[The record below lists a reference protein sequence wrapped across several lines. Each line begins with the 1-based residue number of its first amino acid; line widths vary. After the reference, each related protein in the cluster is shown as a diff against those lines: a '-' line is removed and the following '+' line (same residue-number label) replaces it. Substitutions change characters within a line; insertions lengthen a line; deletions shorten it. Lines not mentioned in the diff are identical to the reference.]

1 MLMTL
6 CTVAFVPKPSLGKKE
21 SEVIPGPGKG
31 KPKVSFAEPSN
42 STAAAKG
49 QGGAA
54 GKSFPEPQRGGEEF
68 NADLNSFDKVMA
80 AMEAELEK
88 ARPGSTAK
96 FTASQPTSSGPS
108 LSAGAGASV
117 RTNRK
122 GQKLTSSANPLPP
135 LPTEADLE
143 EMDEEDLLAMDRE
156 LRAALKGAGIED
168 SDDEMDPELGEDGDG
183 MDVPEARGLRG
194 DDKREYAMMRDFL
207 ESYRS
212 QAGQSGV
219 VGNLFGRLGQ
229 EGK

>member
-1 MLMTL
+1 M
-6 CTVAFVPKPSLGKKE
+6 
-21 SEVIPGPGKG
+21 IPGPGKG
-31 KPKVSFAEPSN
+31 KPKVSFAEPSKA
-42 STAAAKG
+42 TTAAKG
-49 QGGAA
+49 QVGSAE
-54 GKSFPEPQRGGEEF
+54 KSFPEPQRGGEEF

-96 FTASQPTSSGPS
+96 FSASQPTSSGPS
-108 LSAGAGASV
+108 GPSLGAGVGIGSGGSG
-117 RTNRK
+117 RTNKK
-122 GQKLTSSANPLPP
+122 GQRPTSSANPLPP

-143 EMDEEDLLAMDRE
+143 KMDEEDLLAMDRE

-168 SDDEMDPELGEDGDG
+168 SDDEMDPDLGDDGDGDGDGDG

>member
-1 MLMTL
+1 
-6 CTVAFVPKPSLGKKE
+6 
-21 SEVIPGPGKG
+21 
-31 KPKVSFAEPSN
+31 VSFAEPSKAA
-42 STAAAKG
+42 TATKG
-49 QGGAA
+49 QGGSA

-68 NADLNSFDKVMA
+68 NADLDSFDKVMA

-88 ARPGSTAK
+88 ARPGSTTK
-96 FTASQPTSSGPS
+96 FSASQPPSSAPS
-108 LSAGAGASV
+108 LGSGVGVGSGGNG
-117 RTNRK
+117 RTNKK
-122 GQKLTSSANPLPP
+122 GQKPTSSANPLPP

-168 SDDEMDPELGEDGDG
+168 SDDEMDPDLGDDGDEDG